1 MRAHYI
7 MRPHCIWAACICG
20 RTYEGRPLCE
30 RPHCMQS
37 LLIGGPDAPLYMGR
51 TNMRPRLCIRP
62 LRMCGRDVICGA
74 LCMRFHCVAEPA
86 LHALGG
92 INE

>member
-1 MRAHYI
+1 MRDHYI
-7 MRPHCIWAACICG
+7 MRPTAYGPPVYAAAL
-20 RTYEGRPLCE
+20 YAV
-30 RPHCMQS
+30 

-74 LCMRFHCVAEPA
+74 LCMRFHCVAGPA